1 MGLRDTDP
9 RVLALGVARMADAV
23 GNSFLVVLL
32 PAYVASIVGRDGVV
46 VGGSALATPLLVG
59 IVLSLF
65 GVLNS
70 SLQPFTGR
78 LSDRLGK
85 RKAFILG
92 GLALLGGASGVYPF
106 VDSYLGVLAL
116 RGLQGIGAA
125 LTIPATVA
133 LVSEL
138 GDAAS
143 RGGNFGI
150 YNSFRLIGFGTGPF
164 VAGGVQELYGFAAAF
179 GVAVVSAAAG
189 FLLIV
194 ALIDDP
200 EQAEADATENVSI
213 AIRGTDSWLDPTFAL
228 GLATVVMA
236 MGLALFATLE
246 GPVNERLDQ
255 GAFLFG
261 AQFGATVLANVV
273 LQAPIG
279 AASDRFGR
287 RPFIL
292 AGFVVLVPATAA
304 QGFVDTSLG
313 MLTARTVQGI
323 GVATVF
329 APSLA
334 LAGDLAGRGQAGS
347 TLSVLTTGFSV
358 GVAIGPLVS
367 GVLVAVGYAVPF
379 LAVAGIGV
387 FALVLVYSQVPEPT
401 PEQTEPPTPPTPGE

>member
-1 MGLRDTDP
+1 MGLRDTDS

-32 PAYVASIVGRDGVV
+32 PAYIASVVGRDGVV
-46 VGGSALATPLLVG
+46 VGGTPLATPLLVG

-70 SLQPFTGR
+70 SLQPLTGR
-78 LSDRLGK
+78 LSDRFGR

-106 VDSYLGVLAL
+106 ADSYVGILVL
-116 RGLQGIGAA
+116 RGVQGIGAA

-143 RGGNFGI
+143 RGGNFGV

-164 VAGGVQELYGFAAAF
+164 VAGGVQELYGFTAAF
-179 GVAVVSAAAG
+179 AVAVVSAAAG
-189 FLLIV
+189 FLLV
-194 ALIDDP
+194 VVLIDDP
-200 EQAEADATENVSI
+200 AESKAAASEDVSI
-213 AIRGTDSWLDPTFAL
+213 AVRGDGSWLDPTFAL
-228 GLATVVMA
+228 GVATVVMA

-246 GPVNERLDQ
+246 GPVNERLNQ

-261 AQFGATVLANVV
+261 AQFGATVLANVL

-304 QGFVDTSLG
+304 QGFVETSLG
-313 MLTARTVQGI
+313 MLVARTVQGI

-334 LAGDLAGRGQAGS
+334 LAGDLAGRGQSGS

-358 GVAIGPLVS
+358 GVAIGPLAS

-379 LAVAGIGV
+379 LAVAGLGLL
-387 FALVLVYSQVPEPT
+387 ALVLVYSQVPEPT
-401 PEQTEPPTPPTPGE
+401 PEQAEPSPPPAPGE